1 MKPSKE
7 ISAYRDYML
16 SVRRYLHAHAER
28 SEAEK
33 ETTAF
38 IRSELNKLPGV
49 EVYSLGWDLG
59 ALALI
64 RGAAPGKTRMF
75 RADIDALPMDEE
87 SGLEYASKHPGV
99 CHSCGHDIHASILL
113 GLANYLSA
121 KRESL
126 PGNVWLLFQ
135 PAEESLVGAGKM
147 IELGCL
153 EQEPVPEAIYT
164 IHCDPAYPVGTFGLI
179 CGRANSS
186 CDKVRIAVKSA
197 GGHGAKSHLCCDSVL
212 TMAEL
217 LVSLKN
223 IVAHDNNFMLPT
235 TLTFGH
241 IEGGVAGNVIPKE
254 VVAEGTLRTIYPESR
269 IRLKESIKRACS
281 GIAEA
286 MDAEINLEFVGEG
299 VPSAN
304 NDEALFE
311 EVRTLM
317 GDACSIMPLPLSGS
331 EDFALYQEKLPGLY
345 IRLGTHNQSDP
356 ATKISLHNAKIRFDE
371 EAMLYALEL
380 YKKIVFGGEQ

>member
-1 MKPSKE
+1 MKPSE
-7 ISAYRDYML
+7 DVRAYWNYL
-16 SVRRYLHAHAER
+16 LNARRYLHAHAER
-28 SEAEK
+28 SEEEV

-38 IRSELNKLPGV
+38 IRSELEKLPGV
-49 EVYSLGWDLG
+49 ELHSPGGDIG

-64 RGAAPGKTRMF
+64 RGAIPGRTLMF

-87 SGLEYASKHPGV
+87 SGLEFASLHPGV

-135 PAEESLVGAGKM
+135 PAEESLVGARRM
-147 IELGCL
+147 IESGCL
-153 EQEPVPEAIYT
+153 EREPAPEAIYT
-164 IHCDPAYPVGTFGLI
+164 IHCDPIYPVGTFGLI
-179 CGRANSS
+179 RGRANSS
-186 CDKVRIAVKSA
+186 CDKLRIVVKSA

-212 TMAEL
+212 AMAEL
-217 LVSLKN
+217 LTLLKN
-223 IVAHDNNFMLPT
+223 VVAHDNNFMLPT

-241 IEGGVAGNVIPKE
+241 IEGGVAGNVIPKQ
-254 VVAEGTLRTIYPESR
+254 VIAEGTLRTIYPESR
-269 IRLKESIKRACS
+269 IRLKESIRRACS

-286 MDAEINLEFVGEG
+286 LDTEIDLEFLGDG
-299 VPSAN
+299 VPSAD

-311 EVRTLM
+311 EARALM
-317 GDACSIMPLPLSGS
+317 GDACNIMPLPLSGS

-345 IRLGTHNQSDP
+345 IRLGTHNKNDP
-356 ATKISLHNAKIRFDE
+356 ATQISLHNAKIRFDE

-380 YKKIVFGGEQ
+380 YKKIIFGGEQ